1 MLFGRLIVDKV
12 GKRTVSEKTFVTDL
26 IFGKN
31 DRW

>member
-12 GKRTVSEKTFVTDL
+12 GKRTASEKKFVTDL

-31 DRW
+31 DR